1 MTPKKHAGLRVL
13 YIAGAGRS
21 GSTILDRV
29 LGTVKSAASYNEL
42 YRVFE
47 DGFAANGRCACG
59 MAFRDCGFW
68 HGVAIKSDLTDREI
82 RECIEASRQFDRSR
96 MFPAVYLD
104 WMGESKRKQLA
115 RYRSQLARLLRA
127 MAAQAEIDTI
137 VDSSKLPT
145 RALLLDGL
153 DGIDVSV
160 IHLIREPRAVAH
172 AWLKQRFDPG
182 KESSMS
188 RYGVQRTMLFW
199 AGRQL
204 LAERLARRLPY
215 LRIRYEDFARHPEQT
230 LDEIAGFVPGWE
242 GRMPAIGSDGG
253 VNLGVLHSLS
263 GNPDR
268 FATGHTRIR
277 LDQAWQDSG
286 DRQKLDRA
294 RHLIGPV
301 ARRYGY

>member
-1 MTPKKHAGLRVL
+1 
-13 YIAGAGRS
+13 
-21 GSTILDRV
+21 
-29 LGTVKSAASYNEL
+29 
-42 YRVFE
+42 
-47 DGFAANGRCACG
+47 
-59 MAFRDCGFW
+59 
-68 HGVAIKSDLTDREI
+68 
-82 RECIEASRQFDRSR
+82 
-96 MFPAVYLD
+96 
-104 WMGESKRKQLA
+104 
-115 RYRSQLARLLRA
+115 
-127 MAAQAEIDTI
+127 

-145 RALLLDGL
+145 RALLLAGL
-153 DGIDVSV
+153 DGIDVRV
-160 IHLIREPRAVAH
+160 IHLIREPQAVAH

-215 LRIRYEDFARHPEQT
+215 LRIRYEDFASHPERT
-230 LDEIAGFVPGWE
+230 LDEIAEFVPGWK

-268 FATGHTRIR
+268 FATGQTRIR
-277 LDQAWQDSG
+277 LDQAWQDSA

-294 RHLIGPV
+294 RQLIGPV